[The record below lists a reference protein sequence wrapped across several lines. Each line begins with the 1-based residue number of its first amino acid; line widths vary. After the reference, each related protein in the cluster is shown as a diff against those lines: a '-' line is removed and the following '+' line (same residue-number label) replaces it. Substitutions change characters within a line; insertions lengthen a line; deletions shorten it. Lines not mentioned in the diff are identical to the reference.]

1 MHTNF
6 IYPVTLVPDEV
17 DGGYIVTCRDLPE
30 TITQGNSVS
39 ECLEEAQGAVEAAIN
54 GRIYSNKEIPKPSKP
69 RKNEHLV
76 AVPLDTAI
84 KAAVYIAMR
93 EQGITKSELARRLG
107 VDEKEARR
115 ITDPR
120 HGSKLSTMDKA
131 LRVLGKQAELVIH

>member
-6 IYPVTLVPDEV
+6 IYPVALVPDEA
-17 DGGYIVTCRDLPE
+17 DGGYVVTCRDLPE
-30 TITQGNSVS
+30 AITQGSSVS
-39 ECLEEAQGAVEAAIN
+39 MCLEEAQGAVEAAIN
-54 GRIYSNKEIPKPSKP
+54 GRMYGSKDIPKPSRP

-84 KAAVYIAMR
+84 KAAVYCAMR
-93 EQGITKSELARRLG
+93 EQGVTKSELARRLG

-131 LRVLGKQAELVIH
+131 LKALGKHVELIVH

>member
-6 IYPVTLVPDEV
+6 IYPVALAADEN
-17 DGGYIVTCRDLPE
+17 DGGYVVTCRDLPE
-30 TITQGNSVS
+30 AITQGNSVS
-39 ECLEEAQGAVEAAIN
+39 ESLEEAQGAVEAAIN
-54 GRIYSNKEIPKPSKP
+54 GRIYSNKEIPKPSKT
-69 RKNEHLV
+69 RKDEHLV

-84 KAAVYIAMR
+84 KAAVHSAMR

-131 LRVLGKQAELVIH
+131 LRALGKQVELIVH